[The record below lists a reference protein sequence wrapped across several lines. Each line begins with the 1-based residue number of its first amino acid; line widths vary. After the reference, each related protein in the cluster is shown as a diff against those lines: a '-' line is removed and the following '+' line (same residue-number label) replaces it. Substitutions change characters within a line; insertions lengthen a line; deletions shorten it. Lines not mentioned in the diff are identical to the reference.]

1 MFDHLS
7 DEQRGRIDV
16 NACLRKADLEA
27 AKELADGAEPGE
39 WRVEEQMHGAD
50 GSTFRLVRHSDR
62 RPHPEL
68 VERASFDLAAKSHT
82 LVPRLLR
89 GIDALERAVASAQA
103 DARAFRESYS
113 REQDA
118 HRATVGRQAKGATGP
133 EHEVAL
139 IAQYV
144 ALSAVALVQLDGSP
158 PDADKVAALG
168 RYAHHLLAKWAGGAS
183 VARDLSADTV
193 ECVQRELD
201 ERAEFRAK
209 EAAEIA
215 DLRARLKDALDK
227 VARGEVPEVLQ
238 PALKEAKQRVRKA
251 KQRVRKATDG

>member
-68 VERASFDLAAKSHT
+68 VERASFDLAAKSRT

-89 GIDALERAVASAQA
+89 GIDALERAVATAWGE
-103 DARAFRESYS
+103 ARSFRESYS

-118 HRATVGRQAKGATGP
+118 HRVTVERQAKGATGP

-158 PDADKVAALG
+158 PDPDAVQSFG
-168 RYAHHLLAKWAGGAS
+168 RYTKYLLSKWAGGAS
-183 VARDLSADTV
+183 VARDLSADKMEWVKREV
-193 ECVQRELD
+193 E
-201 ERAEFRAK
+201 ERTQIRAK
-209 EAAEIA
+209 EAAEVA
-215 DLRARLKDALDK
+215 DLRAKLKDALER

-238 PALKEAKQRVRKA
+238 PALKEAKRRARKA
-251 KQRVRKATDG
+251 AER